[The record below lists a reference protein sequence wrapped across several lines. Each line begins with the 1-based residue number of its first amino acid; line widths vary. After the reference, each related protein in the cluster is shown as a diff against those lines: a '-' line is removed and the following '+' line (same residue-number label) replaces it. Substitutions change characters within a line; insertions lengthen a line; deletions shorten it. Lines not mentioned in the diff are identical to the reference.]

1 MNFRFSYKQPFLW
14 FCGLAFLILTSTGC
28 TSVRQLRYFND
39 LPDSARINLPL
50 MVQEERIIQKGDKLA
65 ISLAG
70 ESQEATAFFNQY
82 GGIPTSGGMAGGA
95 AMRQQTGGGQ
105 GSSEMG
111 GFLVDINGDIEFPI
125 LGKIKADGLTSTRL
139 ADTLRTLVKPY
150 LKNPITDVRFIELR
164 FTVLGEVRSPGQ
176 KTLPYQRTTLLDALG
191 SANDLPRSA
200 KRYDIQV
207 YRDYNGKREI
217 FKLDLRNK
225 DILTNPE
232 LFFVKH
238 NDVIYVQ
245 PRDITLFR
253 EEAGVYISLVSGLIA
268 FTTLIVTLA
277 K

>member
-1 MNFRFSYKQPFLW
+1 
-14 FCGLAFLILTSTGC
+14 
-28 TSVRQLRYFND
+28 
-39 LPDSARINLPL
+39 

-65 ISLAG
+65 ISVAG
-70 ESQEATAFFNQY
+70 ESNEATSFFNNY
-82 GGIPTSGGMAGGA
+82 GGIPTSGGMAGGIG
-95 AMRQQTGGGQ
+95 MQQQQQQGGGM
-105 GSSEMG
+105 GSSEIG
-111 GFLVDINGDIEFPI
+111 GFLVNINGEIEFPI
-125 LGKIKADGLTSTRL
+125 LGRIKAEGLSTSRL
-139 ADTLRTLVKPY
+139 ADTLKTMVKPY
-150 LKNPITDVRFIELR
+150 LKNPITNVRFMELR
-164 FTVLGEVRSPGQ
+164 FSVLGEVRTPGL

-191 SANDLPRSA
+191 AAGDLPRSA

-225 DILTNPE
+225 DILINPE

>member
-1 MNFRFSYKQPFLW
+1 MNFRFSYKQSFLW
-14 FCGLAFLILTSTGC
+14 FCGLAFLIFTSTGC

-70 ESQEATAFFNQY
+70 ESEETTRFFNNY
-82 GGIPTSGGMAGGA
+82 GGIPTSGGMASGQ
-95 AMRQQTGGGQ
+95 MRLQTGGQ

-125 LGKIKADGLTSTRL
+125 LGKIKAEGMTSTRL

-150 LKNPITDVRFIELR
+150 LKNPITDVRFMELR
-164 FTVLGEVRSPGQ
+164 FSVLGEVRGPGL

-191 SANDLPRSA
+191 AAGDLPRSA

-238 NDVIYVQ
+238 NDIIYVQ

-253 EEAGVYISLVSGLIA
+253 EEAGVYISMISGLIA

>member
-1 MNFRFSYKQPFLW
+1 
-14 FCGLAFLILTSTGC
+14 
-28 TSVRQLRYFND
+28 
-39 LPDSARINLPL
+39 

-70 ESQEATAFFNQY
+70 ESTEATSFFNNY
-82 GGIPTSGGMAGGA
+82 GGIPTSGGMAGGQM
-95 AMRQQTGGGQ
+95 MRQQSGGGQ
-105 GSSEMG
+105 GSSELG

-125 LGKIKADGLTSTRL
+125 LGKIKAEGMTSTRL

-150 LKNPITDVRFIELR
+150 LKNPITDVRFMELR
-164 FTVLGEVRSPGQ
+164 FSVLGEVRGPGL

-191 SANDLPRSA
+191 AAGDLPRSA

-232 LFFVKH
+232 LFYVKH

>member
-1 MNFRFSYKQPFLW
+1 
-14 FCGLAFLILTSTGC
+14 
-28 TSVRQLRYFND
+28 
-39 LPDSARINLPL
+39 

-95 AMRQQTGGGQ
+95 GVRPQTGGGAQ